1 MHRLRSYG
9 VIAGSQLC
17 DAEHGRRRES
27 RRITRTV
34 VSAFK
39 CSEATFQRGDSRV
52 CRAAVGESFVL
63 ADRLLSISCRLVN
76 RCQQRARGWIGHGAR
91 VQCERVEA
99 VCSHNSPPSEVCS
112 DEAKTDW
119 TRAGKRKTPRL
130 RVRGVSDES
139 SNILHGSLAVF
150 NVEQVA
156 FKSPRRIFQRK
167 RGRRYLTAGQSLST
181 LRSFLL
187 LTVVQ
192 RGTMMR
198 RTLKESSQSL
208 SLTTSSTRTPPEK
221 FRVDQ

>member
-34 VSAFK
+34 VSTFK

-76 RCQQRARGWIGHGAR
+76 RCQQRARGWIGHCAR

-99 VCSHNSPPSEVCS
+99 VCSHNSPPSEVVV
-112 DEAKTDW
+112 ARRRLTGPG
-119 TRAGKRKTPRL
+119 RGGKKKNPAPQSA
-130 RVRGVSDES
+130 RGF
-139 SNILHGSLAVF
+139 G
-150 NVEQVA
+150 
-156 FKSPRRIFQRK
+156 
-167 RGRRYLTAGQSLST
+167 
-181 LRSFLL
+181 
-187 LTVVQ
+187 
-192 RGTMMR
+192 
-198 RTLKESSQSL
+198 
-208 SLTTSSTRTPPEK
+208 
-221 FRVDQ
+221 